1 MEENMAKFEDKIKEL
16 VTFAKKKK
24 NMLEIQEINDF
35 FHDME
40 LSSEQMDKI
49 FEFLEAQGIDVL
61 RISADDDDIPDDDI
75 ILSEED
81 EVDMEKLDLSV
92 PDGISIEDPV
102 RMYIKEIGK
111 VPLLTAEEEVELA

>member
-102 RMYIKEIGK
+102 RM
-111 VPLLTAEEEVELA
+111 